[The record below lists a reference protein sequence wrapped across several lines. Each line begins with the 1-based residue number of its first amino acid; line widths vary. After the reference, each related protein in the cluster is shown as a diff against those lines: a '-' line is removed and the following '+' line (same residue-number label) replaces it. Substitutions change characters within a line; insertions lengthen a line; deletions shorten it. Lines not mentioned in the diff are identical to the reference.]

1 MNIKAYRDKINRLI
15 KKISLPK
22 IRLPFYCPVCDTKIS
37 HFEPLDDFYIQAYK
51 NHKFPYPLEGFE
63 TLNYKNY
70 YCPKCHAS
78 DRDRLIALFL
88 KEQVW
93 DREITVMQFAPSES
107 LSGFITKNPR
117 VKYRTADLFMR
128 GVDDKVD
135 LMDMHIY
142 QDETFDI
149 FICSHVLEHVDND
162 KKALSEIYRV
172 LKHNGYAILL
182 VPIPLSLQ
190 ETDEDPSISEPSI
203 RWQRFGQDDHVRLYA
218 KKDFRDRIL
227 SAGFTL
233 REVTVDNYSSE
244 IFYKTG
250 IALSSVLYIA
260 IKQ

>member
-1 MNIKAYRDKINRLI
+1 MNLKSYKDKINHLI
-15 KKISLPK
+15 KKFSS
-22 IRLPFYCPVCDTKIS
+22 PFYCPVCDSRIS
-37 HFEPLDDFYIQAYK
+37 HFEPLDNFYIQAYK
-51 NHKFPYPLEGFE
+51 KYKFPYPLDDFE
-63 TLNYKNY
+63 TLNYRNY
-70 YCPKCHAS
+70 HCPKCNAS

-88 KEQVW
+88 KEQAW
-93 DREITVMQFAPSES
+93 NRKIKLMQFAPSES
-107 LSGFITKNPR
+107 LSRFITQNSQ
-117 VKYRTADLFMR
+117 VEYRTADLFMR

-135 LMDMHIY
+135 LMDMQVY
-142 QDETFDI
+142 QNETFDI
-149 FICSHVLEHVDND
+149 FICSHVLEHVAND

-190 ETDEDPSISEPSI
+190 ETDEDSSISDPSI

-233 REVTVDNYSSE
+233 REVTIDNYSRE
-244 IFYKTG
+244 IFYKVG